1 MKKLITL
8 TTIILCTFGA
18 LFAETPENRKEN
30 PHEIRLGYGENSH
43 ELLHADSKQLL
54 GIGGHNNIYQ
64 TGHIFAEYQH
74 RINNWF
80 SAGCNIDYIL
90 SWRGPRNHKDRTITF
105 SDKITILPTAR
116 FTYLNYEMLSL
127 YSSVSAGLHITYT
140 HNIYPQKNINNGW
153 GIGFDACLLGLSIGK
168 NHWFGAFELGA
179 TTAMTFKKEKNEI
192 ITVAVIENHDYTA
205 DPEFYIE
212 TTSTIPL
219 ARLLRI
225 SVGYRF

>member
-8 TTIILCTFGA
+8 TAILLCSIGA
-18 LFAETPENRKEN
+18 LLAETPENRKEN

-64 TGHIFAEYQH
+64 TGHIFAEYQY

-105 SDKITILPTAR
+105 SNKFTILPTAR
-116 FTYLNYEMLSL
+116 FTYLNYEMLSV
-127 YSSVSAGLHITYT
+127 YSSLSAGLHIAPSTAQT
-140 HNIYPQKNINNGW
+140 PQENLKEAW
-153 GIGFDACLLGLSIGK
+153 GVGFDACLLGLSFGK
-168 NHWFGAFELGA
+168 SHWFGTFELGA
-179 TTAMTFKKEKNEI
+179 TTAMTLRQGESRGCIKEPP
-192 ITVAVIENHDYTA
+192 VV
-205 DPEFYIE
+205 
-212 TTSTIPL
+212 TTLTIPV